1 MIAERHQLTVF
12 QKRDAIGVA
21 HRAQAMGREDHRT
34 FSLALLQGSKDVCF
48 RAHVHSGERI
58 VQKQ

>member
-1 MIAERHQLTVF
+1 MIPKRHQLTVF

-34 FSLALLQGSKDVCF
+34 FSLALLERAQNVGF
-48 RAHVHSGERI
+48 RAHVHGRERI
-58 VQKQ
+58 V